1 LFFSFSSFS
10 FPFHIIETCSLSNL
24 IDECLIFLTLNMIDL
39 FLYILFV
46 DVDRFF
52 FIPRAS
58 SMHMSCYCLS

>member
-1 LFFSFSSFS
+1 
-10 FPFHIIETCSLSNL
+10 
-24 IDECLIFLTLNMIDL
+24 MIDL

-58 SMHMSCYCLS
+58 SMLMSCYRLSQGFSAALDVLFMA